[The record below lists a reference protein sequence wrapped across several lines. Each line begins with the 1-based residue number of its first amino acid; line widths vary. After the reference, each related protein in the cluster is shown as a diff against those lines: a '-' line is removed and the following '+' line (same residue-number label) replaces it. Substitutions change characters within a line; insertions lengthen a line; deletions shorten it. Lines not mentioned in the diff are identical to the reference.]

1 MEALPF
7 DPLPGPDNGGH
18 SRKQVYA
25 RLSPEFREFVDR
37 EENRHILDYLC
48 RVPLEEIGIPEF
60 YPYISRALKN
70 KRYPNLIY
78 PIGGGLAVHIY
89 PDKEDIRNY
98 YIPIEPSIF
107 QNVDSLLTDVERV
120 LVDVVQDLEVN
131 TKDPEERKRLL
142 EKVLEKVC
150 IVDETIERNAEEK
163 AGENAEGN
171 VKENAKGNAG
181 RNAGKKEEK
190 KSGWIKGKKSGKQ
203 KREMR
208 KKSRETEK
216 GGGEEAEQGSGEKDG
231 NATGLLNKCFRDIGS
246 VFNNKSKQ
254 QVRLTP
260 EEFRAV
266 KYLMIRDKVGMG
278 VLGPLL
284 KDTNIEDITCSGL
297 GRIFVEHK
305 VFAALKTTNSFQEM
319 EELNSFV
326 IQMSEKVGKPITY
339 RDPIV
344 DTALPDGSRIN
355 IVFGEDVS
363 KRGSNFTIRKFMGTP
378 ISILELIEFGTLD
391 YTMAAYMWMMLR
403 AGMNCFVSGETAS
416 GKTTMMNAVTTFL
429 PPNSKI
435 VSIEDTPELQVP
447 HKNWTR
453 EVTRTSREE
462 SNSEVSMF
470 DLLKAALRQRPNEI
484 MIGEIRGVEGNIAFQ
499 AMQTGHPVMSTFHAA
514 SVEKLIQR
522 LTGDPISVPKNYVDN
537 LNVVLIQSAVN
548 VPGKGLGRRV
558 LSVNEIVGYDAIN
571 QAFNFMDIFKW
582 DPATDTFKFTG
593 KNNSYLLEQ
602 KIAPRMG
609 IPENQV
615 RKIYAELD
623 KRAKIL
629 KKIHQAKIVNFYDL
643 FDMLIRVEEAGV
655 T

>member
-7 DPLPGPDNGGH
+7 DPLPAPENGGR
-18 SRKQVYA
+18 SREEMYSS
-25 RLSPEFREFVDR
+25 LSSEMQEFLSR
-37 EENRHILDYLC
+37 EENHHILDYIC
-48 RVPLEEIGIPEF
+48 RLPTEEIGFPEF
-60 YPYISRALKN
+60 YPRISRAMKSI
-70 KRYPNLIY
+70 KRPNLIY
-78 PIGGGLAVHIY
+78 PAGKGLAVHIY

-98 YIPIEPSIF
+98 YIPIEPCLF
-107 QNVDSLLTDVERV
+107 QKLNSKLEEVEKLLIDVIH
-120 LVDVVQDLEVN
+120 DKDIT
-131 TKDPEERKRLL
+131 TKDPEEKKKLL
-142 EKVLEKVC
+142 EKALEKTCEVRKELK
-150 IVDETIERNAEEK
+150 ETSGTSDRKRKEK
-163 AGENAEGN
+163 RDASGKEKNSPGEGN
-171 VKENAKGNAG
+171 NNEKPGIFGNLKE
-181 RNAGKKEEK
+181 AGKIFKTRK
-190 KSGWIKGKKSGKQ
+190 LQ
-203 KREMR
+203 K
-208 KKSRETEK
+208 
-216 GGGEEAEQGSGEKDG
+216 
-231 NATGLLNKCFRDIGS
+231 IS
-246 VFNNKSKQ
+246 V
-254 QVRLTP
+254 TP
-260 EEFRAV
+260 EEFDAI

-278 VLGPLL
+278 MLEPLL
-284 KDTNIEDITCSGL
+284 LDSNIEDISCSGL

-305 VFAALKTTNSFQEM
+305 VFSSLKTTISFEEI

-363 KRGSNFTIRKFMGTP
+363 KRGSNFTIRKFMGIP
-378 ISILELIEFGTLD
+378 ISILELIEFGTID

-403 AGMNCFVSGETAS
+403 AGMNCFISGETAS

-429 PPNSKI
+429 PPESKI

-453 EVTRTSREE
+453 EVTRTTRDDGGSD
-462 SNSEVSMF
+462 VSMF

-484 MIGEIRGVEGNIAFQ
+484 IIGEIRGVEGNIAFQ

-514 SVEKLIQR
+514 SVEKLVQR
-522 LTGDPISVPKNYVDN
+522 LTGDPINVPRNYVDN
-537 LNVVLIQSAVN
+537 LNVVLIQSAVK

-558 LSVNEIVGYDAIN
+558 LSINEIVGYDSES

-593 KNNSYLLEQ
+593 KNNSYLLEH

-615 RKIYAELD
+615 RKIYSELD
-623 KRAKIL
+623 RRAKIL
-629 KKIHQAKIVNFYDL
+629 RKIHLAKITNFYDL
-643 FDMLIRVEEAGV
+643 FNTLIKLEEAGLA

>member
-7 DPLPGPDNGGH
+7 NPLPAPENGGR
-18 SRKQVYA
+18 SREEVYA
-25 RLSPEFREFVDR
+25 NLSSELQEFVGR
-37 EENRHILDYLC
+37 EENQHILDYIC
-48 RVPLEEIGIPEF
+48 RLPTEEIGFPEF
-60 YPYISRALKN
+60 YPRISRSMKGI
-70 KRYPNLIY
+70 KHPNLIY
-78 PIGGGLAVHIY
+78 PAGKGLAVHIY

-98 YIPIEPSIF
+98 YIPIEPCLF
-107 QNVDSLLTDVERV
+107 RKLDSTLEAVEKLLIDVIH
-120 LVDVVQDLEVN
+120 DQDITTN
-131 TKDPEERKRLL
+131 DPEEKKKLLVKAL
-142 EKVLEKVC
+142 EKTCNVRENIKENHDASDGKDRRKKKD
-150 IVDETIERNAEEK
+150 IDNKKNQKKDSPEEENGKK
-163 AGENAEGN
+163 AGILKNL
-171 VKENAKGNAG
+171 KG
-181 RNAGKKEEK
+181 AGKLFGAGKLK
-190 KSGWIKGKKSGKQ
+190 KIFVTPQ
-203 KREMR
+203 EF
-208 KKSRETEK
+208 
-216 GGGEEAEQGSGEKDG
+216 
-231 NATGLLNKCFRDIGS
+231 NAI
-246 VFNNKSKQ
+246 
-254 QVRLTP
+254 
-260 EEFRAV
+260 

-278 VLGPLL
+278 VLEPLL
-284 KDTNIEDITCSGL
+284 LDSNIEDISCSGL

-305 VFAALKTTNSFQEM
+305 VFSSLKTTISFEEI

-363 KRGSNFTIRKFMGTP
+363 KRGSNFTIRKFMGVP
-378 ISILELIEFGTLD
+378 ISILELVEFGTID

-429 PPNSKI
+429 PPDSKI

-453 EVTRTSREE
+453 EVTRTTRDDSG
-462 SNSEVSMF
+462 SDVSMF

-484 MIGEIRGVEGNIAFQ
+484 MIGEIRGVEGSIAFQ

-522 LTGDPISVPKNYVDN
+522 LTGDPINVPKNYVDN
-537 LNVVLIQSAVN
+537 LNVVIIQSAVN

-558 LSVNEIVGYDAIN
+558 LSINEIVGYDSVN

-593 KNNSYLLEQ
+593 KNNSYLLEH

-615 RKIYAELD
+615 RKIYSELD
-623 KRAKIL
+623 RRAKIL
-629 KKIHQAKIVNFYDL
+629 RKIHQANITNFYDL
-643 FDMLIRVEEAGV
+643 FNTLIQLEEAGL
-655 T
+655 TS

>member
-7 DPLPGPDNGGH
+7 NPLPAPENGGR
-18 SRKQVYA
+18 SRKEVYES
-25 RLSPEFREFVDR
+25 LSSEMQEFVSR
-37 EENRHILDYLC
+37 EENHHILDYIC
-48 RVPLEEIGIPEF
+48 RLPAEEIGFPEF
-60 YPYISRALKN
+60 FPRISRSMRGIKH
-70 KRYPNLIY
+70 PNLIY
-78 PIGGGLAVHIY
+78 PSGRGLAVHIY

-98 YIPIEPSIF
+98 YIPIEPCLF
-107 QNVDSLLTDVERV
+107 QNLDSMLEAVEKLLIDVIH
-120 LVDVVQDLEVN
+120 DQDITTN
-131 TKDPEERKRLL
+131 DPEEKKKLLIKAL
-142 EKVLEKVC
+142 EKTCDV
-150 IVDETIERNAEEK
+150 R
-163 AGENAEGN
+163 ENF
-171 VKENAKGNAG
+171 KENAGTSE
-181 RNAGKKEEK
+181 GKLRRKKKDSDQIKSREK
-190 KSGWIKGKKSGKQ
+190 DSLEGESKSGKPGILGSL
-203 KREMR
+203 KGAGKIFET
-208 KKSRETEK
+208 KKLKKISVTPQEF
-216 GGGEEAEQGSGEKDG
+216 EA
-231 NATGLLNKCFRDIGS
+231 I
-246 VFNNKSKQ
+246 
-254 QVRLTP
+254 
-260 EEFRAV
+260 
-266 KYLMIRDKVGMG
+266 KYLMVRDKIGMG
-278 VLGPLL
+278 VLEPLL
-284 KDTNIEDITCSGL
+284 LDSNIEDISCSGL

-305 VFAALKTTNSFQEM
+305 VFSSLKTTISFEEI

-363 KRGSNFTIRKFMGTP
+363 KRGSNFTIRKFMGVP
-378 ISILELIEFGTLD
+378 ISILELIEFGTID
-391 YTMAAYMWMMLR
+391 YIMAAYMWMMLR

-429 PPNSKI
+429 PPESKI

-453 EVTRTSREE
+453 EVTRTTRDDSG
-462 SNSEVSMF
+462 SDVSMF

-484 MIGEIRGVEGNIAFQ
+484 MIGEIRGVEGSIAFQ

-522 LTGDPISVPKNYVDN
+522 LTGDPINVPKNYVDN
-537 LNVVLIQSAVN
+537 LNVVIIQSAVN

-558 LSVNEIVGYDAIN
+558 LSINEIVGYDSLN

-593 KNNSYLLEQ
+593 KNNSYLLEH

-615 RKIYAELD
+615 RKIYSELD
-623 KRAKIL
+623 RRAKIL
-629 KKIHQAKIVNFYDL
+629 RKIHQANVTNFYDL
-643 FDMLIRVEEAGV
+643 FNTLIQLEEAGL
-655 T
+655 TS